1 MLVLLLTGA
10 ILIHEKVV
18 GSPILLSN
26 LILVKLVLTISL
38 LVFQKVLGLRCS
50 CEYACCIELGFIIFR
65 DINDDIDLP
74 LVVSIDSNW
83 LMLHV
88 SFIFNKASFGSHSA
102 SCTSLLA
109 FYLSHLLRFSIM
121 NLVYISVKYIVLEYL
136 LLIFLNYILIVRR
149 RKLLEIGYVL
159 KVFGFCTDLCRAAI
173 HKACNIAPTVKY

>member
-50 CEYACCIELGFIIFR
+50 SEYSCCIELGFIIFR

-74 LVVSIDSNW
+74 LVVSIDSN
-83 LMLHV
+83 
-88 SFIFNKASFGSHSA
+88 
-102 SCTSLLA
+102 
-109 FYLSHLLRFSIM
+109 
-121 NLVYISVKYIVLEYL
+121 
-136 LLIFLNYILIVRR
+136 
-149 RKLLEIGYVL
+149 
-159 KVFGFCTDLCRAAI
+159 
-173 HKACNIAPTVKY
+173 